1 MSEKQKTINNP
12 MLMGAL
18 ELLRAENTQEHRN
31 LVMQEVLRA
40 RFLTPVVVE
49 PPLVANEEGIA
60 RAEADRTINLLLLKA
75 GDDKGYFMGFTDM
88 EELKRWKSQTPHQVF
103 AMKFSDYVNM
113 ILKPDCEVNG
123 VVINP
128 FDHNLVITKNM
139 ILSIL
144 EKTNYSQEMK

>member
-31 LVMQEVLRA
+31 LVMQEILRA

-49 PPLVANEEGIA
+49 PPLVAGEDGVA

-75 GDDKGYFMGFTDM
+75 ADEKGYFMGYTDM
-88 EELKRWKSQTPHQVF
+88 EELKKWKAQTSHQVF
-103 AMKFSDYVNM
+103 ALKFSDYVNM
-113 ILKPDCEVNG
+113 LLKPECEVNG

-128 FDHNLVITKNM
+128 FDHNLVITKDM
-139 ILSIL
+139 ILGML
-144 EKTNYSQEMK
+144 EKGNYSQEM